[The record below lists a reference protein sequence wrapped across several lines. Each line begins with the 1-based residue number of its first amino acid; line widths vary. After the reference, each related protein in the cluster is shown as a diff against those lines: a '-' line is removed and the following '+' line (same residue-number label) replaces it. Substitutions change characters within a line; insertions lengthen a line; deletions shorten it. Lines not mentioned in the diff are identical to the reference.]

1 MELSERRAAL
11 EKLHAEIKA
20 CERCDLCSTRTQA
33 VPGEGPVNAQIMLVG
48 EAPGQREDQLG
59 RPFVGAS
66 GQWLTELLG
75 TAGLKREDVYIT
87 NVVKSRPPG
96 NRDPLPA
103 EIEACRTWLEQQLA
117 LIQPKVIITLGR
129 FSMAWFCGAGLKIS
143 QVHGRARRCG
153 DYVVMTMYHPAAGLR
168 SPDVKRQIEED
179 FAKIPRLLAALEKE
193 EAQPKAK
200 DDRGSDEPPP
210 PSQLSLF

>member
-1 MELSERRAAL
+1 MDVSERRAAL
-11 EKLHAEIKA
+11 DHLHAEVRA
-20 CERCDLCSTRTQA
+20 CERCDLCKTRTQA
-33 VPGEGPVNAQIMLVG
+33 VPGEGPATAQIMLVG
-48 EAPGQREDQLG
+48 EGPGQREDQLG

-75 TAGLKREDVYIT
+75 LAGLKREDVYIT

-96 NRDPLPA
+96 NRDPLPD

-117 LIQPKVIITLGR
+117 IIQPKVIITLGR
-129 FSMAWFCGAGLKIS
+129 YSMAWFCGAGLKIS

-153 DYVVMTMYHPAAGLR
+153 DRVVMTMYHPAAGLR

-193 EAQPKAK
+193 EAPPTAK
-200 DDRGSDEPPP
+200 DDTGTDETPPT
-210 PSQLSLF
+210 QLSLF